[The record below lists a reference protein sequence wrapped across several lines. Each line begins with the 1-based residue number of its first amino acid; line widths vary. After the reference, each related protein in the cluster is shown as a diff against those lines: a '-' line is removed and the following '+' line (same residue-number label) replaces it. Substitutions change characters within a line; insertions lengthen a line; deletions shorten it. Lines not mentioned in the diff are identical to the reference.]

1 MKIGQN
7 VNARVEKWPFS
18 KIPFEYRKNT
28 QSQRVVPHSRKLSL
42 LDLSWSIGLM
52 PEMCSPLIL
61 IYQTLEGG

>member
-1 MKIGQN
+1 MSMPGWKNG
-7 VNARVEKWPFS
+7 RFLRYLLSTE
-18 KIPFEYRKNT
+18 KNT

-52 PEMCSPLIL
+52 PGMCSPLIL